1 MKVYKGVQTIMDMDM
16 KFFRKLPVPKDLKE
30 QFPADERIVKIKQER
45 DPEIR
50 RIFEGKSD
58 KLLLIIGPC
67 SADREDA
74 VLDYVTRLSKVQEK
88 VKDKI
93 MIIPRI
99 YTNKPRTTGGGYKGL
114 VHQPDPEKKP
124 DMLQGIIAV
133 RELHQKAILESGLTC
148 ADEMLY
154 PENHRYVSDLLS
166 YVAIGARSVED
177 QQHRLTAS
185 GVGIPVGMKNPTG
198 GDLSVMMN
206 SITAAQG
213 QHVFLYR
220 GWEVQS
226 LGNPYAHALLRGYV
240 DKHGKTYSNYHY
252 EDLNELFELYQE
264 HELKNPGVI
273 IDTNHA
279 NSGKHY
285 LEQIR
290 IAKEVLHSCRL
301 SKDIKGLVKG
311 LMIESYIE
319 DGNQPIGG
327 GCYGKSITDPCLGCE
342 KSESLIYGE
351 RNSTTLA
358 GQSDHSSLL
367 RLLITRHGTRIS

>member
-1 MKVYKGVQTIMDMDM
+1 MDMDM

-264 HELKNPGVI
+264 HELKNPCVI

-327 GCYGKSITDPCLGCE
+327 GCYGKSITDPCLGWE
-342 KSESLIYGE
+342 KSERLIYE
-351 RNSTTLA
+351 IA
-358 GQSDHSSLL
+358 DLL
-367 RLLITRHGTRIS
+367 